1 MSRVARPSKF
11 RSVIAKTCASLS
23 IDAASARAL
32 LICAGVLDMDNFA
45 FRLWHRS
52 LLKSADSDGPY
63 SVRGHNLLGDQLQ
76 PRTSASLS
84 GRSMT
89 QDRSVRERSPHWQ
102 RRRIACVAKFQRRR
116 TATFFDQRKRLFS
129 DRESRRGHYGHSTPQ
144 SAAMNISR
152 RSQATLSSRE
162 AMAYAPSRR
171 PDADLSRRSFANAR
185 RRFCSSGTPS
195 AATESGPLMIAPF
208 LATHSP
214 SQNYIYD
221 TAGAGTTPE
230 PSPAK

>member
-32 LICAGVLDMDNFA
+32 LICSGVLDMDNFA

-63 SVRGHNLLGDQLQ
+63 
-76 PRTSASLS
+76 
-84 GRSMT
+84 
-89 QDRSVRERSPHWQ
+89 SVRERSPHWQ

-116 TATFFDQRKRLFS
+116 TATFFDQRKWLFS